1 MSVGSMQM
9 LKFAI
14 ALYTALIYAPEH
26 ITGMFLAVT
35 MLCHTTAKE
44 HLPDILLQHELLRHT
59 ALSSAS

>member
-26 ITGMFLAVT
+26 ITGMILAVT
-35 MLCHTTAKE
+35 MLCHTIEKGY
-44 HLPDILLQHELLRHT
+44 LPDILLQHE
-59 ALSSAS
+59 